1 MCADARLEVPF
12 VVQLTTIDLNSDLGE
27 SFGRWTLGSDAE
39 LMKAVLRATMA
50 RGGARGIPWPPRSG
64 TAASGLSQVAPRVET
79 VAILFRP
86 AVSDVVE
93 VPITSHSPFST

>member
-1 MCADARLEVPF
+1 
-12 VVQLTTIDLNSDLGE
+12 
-27 SFGRWTLGSDAE
+27 
-39 LMKAVLRATMA
+39 MA

-86 AVSDVVE
+86 AVSDVFE
-93 VPITSHSPFST
+93 VPVTSHSPFSP